1 MGSIIFELQK
11 EVSSPNCDIV
21 SILRRAHLIAS
32 KLHLKEFDSWIMC
45 ELNGYP
51 DQKSIPDYRI
61 VRGAIKAHNPYAGW
75 NPVMILDPEI
85 EKRLCEHKMPNSI
98 SEIIDLC
105 EKSKN
110 GIIMQY
116 SGEIQEFLNNCCDSL
131 VPLQNALHIS
141 TSAVIAIIE
150 KVKNTVLEWTIRL
163 EEEGVVG
170 DNMTFSSDECNRAQN
185 VPQTVNY
192 YFGNTN
198 VIAAPAESL
207 QVVAG
212 DNNHVRFSHRKVTKA
227 TEEIEKSIRKADEL
241 TKEDKETALE
251 MIADIKGKISQ
262 KKKPNIIKFAL
273 TGLYDFL
280 IQVGASL
287 TAGLVQAKIHG
298 LF

>member
-45 ELNGYP
+45 ELNGYS
-51 DQKSIPDYRI
+51 DQKTIPEYRVI
-61 VRGAIKAHNPYAGW
+61 RGSIKAQNPYVGW
-75 NPVMILDPEI
+75 IPVMIPDPEF
-85 EKRLCEHKMPNSI
+85 EKLLCEHKMPNSI
-98 SEIIDLC
+98 SELIDLC
-105 EKSKN
+105 DKSGN

-116 SGEIQEFLNNCCDSL
+116 SGEIQERLHRLSDL
-131 VPLQNALHIS
+131 PVPLQNALHIS

-170 DNMTFSSDECNRAQN
+170 DNMTFSSDERDRAQN

-212 DNNHVRFSHRKVTKA
+212 DNNHIEFLYKKA
-227 TEEIEKSIRKADEL
+227 EDATAELEEGVRKADEL
-241 TKEDKETALE
+241 TQEDKEIALE
-251 MIADIKGKISQ
+251 MISDIKDKICQ
-262 KKKPNIIKFAL
+262 KKKPSIIKFAL
-273 TGLYDFL
+273 AALKDFL
-280 IQVGASL
+280 IQVGATL
-287 TAGLVQAKIHG
+287 TAGLVQAKIQG